1 MVNNQFFINMTVNKN
16 IPQKPKARGGKP
28 LMSEL
33 LKDTRKYL
41 EQAELTDVEPLR
53 QFLFSNPER
62 PLIAMG
68 HGGSHS
74 SAAFA
79 ALLYGTNCGLG
90 RAITPYQANSISDM
104 TLKNSKLLLISKSL
118 KNQDAVYI
126 AQRMTQTNPQHSCV
140 LTMKHTDVENQE
152 SIPDGIINYPFELPD
167 GFISVNGTFAY
178 FSLLYKAFTGDADFS
193 RKLALSL
200 NPDDNFTYRCADGT
214 TTPPDLSQITQFTVL
229 YGSYGEPV
237 ANKLESNMTEAGLA
251 ACVIS
256 DFRDECHGRFL
267 ALSNFLQSRKHAQT
281 DCALVLLVTPREE
294 AICRNFMK
302 NLPGH
307 QPVIIIRTDDST
319 PLGTIDLLYKMSQF
333 VSVFGEEHL
342 GSNPNDPANNGGFD
356 KRVFRDGVR
365 FKSDFKHF
373 GPLTLSTGI

>member
-41 EQAELTDVEPLR
+41 EQAELTDVESLR

-152 SIPDGIINYPFELPD
+152 SIPDGVINYPFELPD
-167 GFISVNGTFAY
+167 GFINVNGTFAY
-178 FSLLYKAFTGDADFS
+178 FSLLYKAFTEDADFS
-193 RKLALSL
+193 RRKSPSWLCRPWKSL
-200 NPDDNFTYRCADGT
+200 
-214 TTPPDLSQITQFTVL
+214 
-229 YGSYGEPV
+229 
-237 ANKLESNMTEAGLA
+237 
-251 ACVIS
+251 
-256 DFRDECHGRFL
+256 
-267 ALSNFLQSRKHAQT
+267 
-281 DCALVLLVTPREE
+281 
-294 AICRNFMK
+294 CRR
-302 NLPGH
+302 G
-307 QPVIIIRTDDST
+307 
-319 PLGTIDLLYKMSQF
+319 
-333 VSVFGEEHL
+333 
-342 GSNPNDPANNGGFD
+342 
-356 KRVFRDGVR
+356 
-365 FKSDFKHF
+365 
-373 GPLTLSTGI
+373 